1 MKSRYIGGKKLGGI
15 IAFFTFIII
24 NLNFTNIFAIEGST
38 TKEIVL
44 NQVRSSIEYYY
55 YKDVPDKILNLNTP
69 EEIVNALN
77 EPYTKYMS
85 KEEYDDFINSID
97 MNICGIGVYVG
108 VDEKG
113 VLVKETI
120 KGSPA
125 EEAGIKSG
133 DIILKANDNLLTGM
147 KLDDAVKYIKGKEG
161 TNVKLLVKREN
172 ENLYFNVERRKIK
185 IPSAEGKV
193 IDKHIGYIVIHSF
206 STDTNKYFSDILKKF
221 RTQNIDS
228 YIIDLRNNGG
238 GYMSTARRI
247 AGHFIG
253 NNTCLIVKDR
263 KGKEQKLTAI
273 AQNEIIDKPTIF
285 LINQYSASASEIL
298 SSAVKDYEKA
308 YFIGTKTFGKGVAQI
323 MFGLYDGS
331 AIKITTEEFFSPLG
345 NKINNIGVKP
355 DLMIDG
361 ADSLKAAKTL
371 LNSLCIYDYKKIK
384 TFYDVPLNKKFTIVF
399 SKSIDCNNIIDDSI
413 ELIEAS
419 SGKKV
424 AFDIKKS
431 GKYNIMLIPKH
442 ELLKNSCYILI
453 INDSIEEGNGEKL
466 KEGIISVINTKT
478 N

>member
-1 MKSRYIGGKKLGGI
+1 MKSRYISVKKLGGM
-15 IAFFTFIII
+15 IALFTFIII
-24 NLNFTNIFAIEGST
+24 NLNFTSIFAMEDST
-38 TKEIVL
+38 TKGIVL
-44 NQVRSSIEYYY
+44 NQVRSSIEHYY

-69 EEIVNALN
+69 EEIVRALN

-85 KEEYDDFINSID
+85 KEEYDDFVNAID

-108 VDEKG
+108 IDEKG
-113 VLVKETI
+113 VLVKDVI

-125 EEAGIKSG
+125 EEIGIKSG
-133 DIILKANDNLLTGM
+133 DIILKANDNLFAGM

-161 TNVKLLVKREN
+161 TNVKLLIKRGN

-185 IPSAEGKV
+185 LPSAEGKV
-193 IDKHIGYIVIHSF
+193 IDKHIGYIAIHSF
-206 STDTNKYFSDILKKF
+206 STDTNNYFNDILKELK
-221 RTQNIDS
+221 TQNVDS

-238 GYMSTARRI
+238 GYMLTARQI

-253 NNTCLIVKDR
+253 NNTCLIVKNR
-263 KGKEQKLTAI
+263 EGEEQKLTAI
-273 AQNEIIDKPTIF
+273 TQNETIDKPTIF

-298 SSAVKDYEKA
+298 SSAIKDYGKA
-308 YFIGTKTFGKGVAQI
+308 YFIGTKTFGKGVAQV
-323 MFGLYDGS
+323 MFRLYDGS
-331 AIKITTEEFFSPLG
+331 ALKVTTEEFFSPLG

-355 DLMIDG
+355 DLMID
-361 ADSLKAAKTL
+361 ATDSLKVAKTL
-371 LNSLCIYDYKKIK
+371 LNSLCIYDYKKFK
-384 TFYDVPLNKKFTIVF
+384 TFYNVPQNKKFTIVF

-442 ELLKNSCYILI
+442 ELLKNNCYILT
-453 INDSIEEGNGEKL
+453 INDSIEKENGEKL
-466 KEGIISVINTKT
+466 KERIISIINTKS